1 MFSCRYL
8 DDILRA
14 IIKSNDRTALTP
26 HVKRKLPQ
34 VKADGYKNTA
44 LQETRQDE
52 VNIQT
57 LLSTLGV
64 SVGVFYSR

>member
-14 IIKSNDRTALTP
+14 IIKSIDRTALTP
-26 HVKRKLPQ
+26 HVKRKLQ
-34 VKADGYKNTA
+34 HVKTDVYKNTA

-52 VNIQT
+52 FNIQT
-57 LLSTLGV
+57 LLGTLGV
-64 SVGVFYSR
+64 SLGIFYSR